1 MGKGYF
7 LIVSYPR
14 SGSSFLSALVEELS
28 PIKVYLEIFHDQL
41 SVIRQTLGPDADH
54 VLHHDTPDS
63 EQHRPIVQEP
73 MPYLARIDA
82 VNADTGFFF
91 KVFWHHLP
99 PNSIRQVVEG
109 SNGAIFLYR
118 NLVHSFISDEIAI
131 KRMSWGG
138 DVTSSDLIVFDK
150 QKFLFL
156 ARAILEHQKVARDIA
171 MAANIPIVDCW
182 YDEIAEPGEGEG
194 KVLQMMDHLGMERR
208 ADAEQTSPARL
219 RPTRQDGRRLASDKV
234 SNKDELLATLRELG
248 IEHADDDYARIDVDA
263 LLTRLQARSA

>member
-7 LIVSYPR
+7 FIFGYPR
-14 SGSSFLSALVEELS
+14 SGSTFLCSLVDELS
-28 PIKVYLEIFHDQL
+28 PIKVYREIFHINFP
-41 SVIRQTLGPDADH
+41 VIRRALGPDADH
-54 VLHHDTPDS
+54 VLHPDTPEA

-82 VNADTGFFF
+82 VNAVTGFFF

-156 ARAILEHQKVARDIA
+156 AQAILEHQKVARDIA

-194 KVLQMMDHLGMERR
+194 RVLQIMDHLGMDRR
-208 ADAEQTSPARL
+208 SDVGQAPTARL

-234 SNKDELLATLRELG
+234 SNKDELLATLREMG